1 MFFNSFKNLFND
13 MYFERAGF
21 DINKMKLERKEKEE
35 IEKRDTIIFSNKNKY
50 IISSFGV
57 FFFAVAILC
66 ISSGITNKN
75 YIEIIKY
82 SFMLILDIAGII
94 FINIKTKKTELI
106 GLVIVI
112 IFILLN
118 FIIPIIWI
126 Y

>member
-118 FIIPIIWI
+118 FIIPII
-126 Y
+126 